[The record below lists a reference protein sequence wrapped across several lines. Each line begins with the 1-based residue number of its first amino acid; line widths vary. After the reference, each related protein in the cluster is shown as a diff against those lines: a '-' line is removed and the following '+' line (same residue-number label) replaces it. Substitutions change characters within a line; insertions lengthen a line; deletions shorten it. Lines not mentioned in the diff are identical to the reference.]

1 MEHSGPNKHAGVF
14 RDNRPMAAPE
24 ITPREAHLRHSQGA
38 VLVDVREDHER
49 ELGMAEGARGIA
61 RAELEEDP
69 TFHFADHDTELMLI
83 CQSGGRS
90 MLAAEVLQRL
100 GYRNV
105 VSVRGGTLRWTAD
118 GLPLTRPETDVEI
131 DHDFHDRYSRHLLL
145 PEIGMRGQR
154 RLELARVLMIGAGGL
169 GSPAAFYLAA
179 AGVGHLRIADDD
191 VVDRSNLQRQILHAD
206 ADIGMPKVDSA
217 ATRLSALNPRTEI
230 ETVAERVTS
239 ANVERLL
246 EDVDVV
252 LDGADNFPVRYLL
265 NDACVKLG
273 KPLVYGAVHR
283 FEGQVSVFDAGRQR
297 GVAPCYRCLF
307 PEPPPPEAA
316 PNCSEAG
323 VLGVLP
329 GVVGMLEATEV
340 LKLLLHV
347 GEPLTGRLLHFD
359 ALSMRFRETRLPPD
373 PDCPLCAR
381 GRPFPGYIDYAAFCS
396 GA

>member
-1 MEHSGPNKHAGVF
+1 
-14 RDNRPMAAPE
+14 
-24 ITPREAHLRHSQGA
+24 
-38 VLVDVREDHER
+38 
-49 ELGMAEGARGIA
+49 
-61 RAELEEDP
+61 
-69 TFHFADHDTELMLI
+69 
-83 CQSGGRS
+83 
-90 MLAAEVLQRL
+90 
-100 GYRNV
+100 
-105 VSVRGGTLRWTAD
+105 
-118 GLPLTRPETDVEI
+118 
-131 DHDFHDRYSRHLLL
+131 
-145 PEIGMRGQR
+145 
-154 RLELARVLMIGAGGL
+154 MIGAGGL

-191 VVDRSNLQRQILHAD
+191 VVERSNLQRQVLHID

-217 ATRLSALNPRTEI
+217 ETRLSALNPRIHVEA
-230 ETVAERVTS
+230 VAERVTS

-340 LKLLLHV
+340 LKLLLHI
-347 GEPLTGRLLHFD
+347 GEPLAGRLLHFD

-373 PDCPLCAR
+373 PDCALCAP
-381 GRPFPGYIDYAAFCS
+381 GRAFPGYIDYAAFCS